1 MTRHLTGLCIFLL
14 ASLTQA
20 ADLQGVGMF
29 QTLDKPWFL
38 VALYTA
44 QPGADEQQAQA
55 EKLEL
60 KVVEDKIS
68 VRRYRQLWKEV
79 FAVAQ
84 DRDVWQTY
92 AGDLNNFFELIK
104 GPLKANDQLV
114 IEATTDATV
123 VSINYREHAR
133 LSPGFLPLVVATLT
147 ARIAP
152 IPELRDGLLG
162 TLPEDRSRTLLRQM
176 DKGEPT
182 LGRISETA
190 RWLRHSRQFTDDARI
205 SQL

>member
-14 ASLTQA
+14 ASLSQA

-38 VALYTA
+38 VALYTER
-44 QPGADEQQAQA
+44 QEADEPQAQA

-68 VRRYRQLWKEV
+68 VRRYRQLWKDV

-84 DRDVWQTY
+84 NRDVWQTY

-114 IEATTDATV
+114 IEATGDATV

-133 LSPGFLPLVVATLT
+133 PVAGFPAAGGGHPDGPYCADSGT
-147 ARIAP
+147 A
-152 IPELRDGLLG
+152 G
-162 TLPEDRSRTLLRQM
+162 RS
-176 DKGEPT
+176 
-182 LGRISETA
+182 A
-190 RWLRHSRQFTDDARI
+190 RHSAGRPQPHAAAADGQRRADVGAH
-205 SQL
+205 Q